1 MQVAACRPIRPI
13 VQFARLS
20 CPDDGISDNFHYL
33 TEILCINRY
42 RWKITRLLQAAGLS
56 GWM

>member
-33 TEILCINRY
+33 AKICINRY